1 MKKKGKES
9 LADAEK
15 ALSLIEN
22 IEQNE
27 QNSFKAKALL
37 RKG

>member
-15 ALSLIEN
+15 ALSLIESN
-22 IEQNE
+22 EHTEQD
-27 QNSFKAKALL
+27 SIKAKALL